1 MSWFTVAFSLPS
13 CRRFR
18 SGTRILNFLSM
29 VQSYAV
35 FPFAFTILIQARM
48 YGSSPECNGNAVVV
62 LFRPFSALHAGR
74 IVGWIMTVIFVVFYT
89 TITFMDYLP
98 PPPKQVQEWIRKKRL
113 WTRRRAPD
121 FSNFANNMESDG
133 NTHEIAQENR
143 YPRNQSYRIQQA
155 SDHDIALSLNHS
167 YLSFRPDTISR

>member
-35 FPFAFTILIQARM
+35 FAFAFTILIQARM
-48 YGSSPECNGNAVVV
+48 YGSSPECNINAVVV
-62 LFRPFSALHAGR
+62 LFRPFSALRAGR
-74 IVGWIMTVIFVVFYT
+74 IAGWIMTVIFVVIYT
-89 TITFMDYLP
+89 IITFMDYLP

-113 WTRRRAPD
+113 WTRKTTPD
-121 FSNFANNMESDG
+121 LSDNMESGG
-133 NTHEIAQENR
+133 NTQEITQENR
-143 YPRNQSYRIQQA
+143 YPRNPSFRIQQA
-155 SDHDIALSLNHS
+155 SDHDIVLSLNHS
-167 YLSFRPDTISR
+167 CSSSRPDTICR